1 MHAALVLISTTVA
14 LQPAPLALRPVVAAT
29 GSRLQTTVG
38 TQQEP
43 DDERLT
49 GRGIRLPSRE
59 AWLTLLACQAV
70 LLTALG
76 WMFAGAPEQM
86 RADAALRR
94 TSCAPVLGVCLP
106 IQPLRLRGGFAA
118 PHGLRR
124 RTLLVAVLVPFAAL
138 PAFAAASTTPLA
150 ERPAAGPDSNGAMEQ
165 RFNLGLPVFTTEY
178 PDPDPEPSLPIFPVL
193 GAQRTLDRLLSEEDQ
208 FRRLLKAGFPTGEL
222 QTPPIISP
230 QLFERLEARAT
241 DVESLREAARAYVR
255 DARDADELLAFAQRS
270 RRLGR
275 EAEAALRLG
284 EAAVRDAEVDDYLDK
299 ALLACRRSSQALG
312 RVVTLL
318 PQPVNAAD
326 TQAAL
331 MQQQESQHRFRR

>member
-1 MHAALVLISTTVA
+1 MLSALVSTTVA
-14 LQPAPLALRPVVAAT
+14 LQPAPFVLRPVAAAT

-38 TQQEP
+38 IQQEP
-43 DDERLT
+43 DDECLT
-49 GRGIRLPSRE
+49 GRDIRLP
-59 AWLTLLACQAV
+59 WLTLLACQAV
-70 LLTALG
+70 LLTALVG
-76 WMFAGAPEQM
+76 WMVAGAPEQM
-86 RADAALRR
+86 RMDAALRR
-94 TSCAPVLGVCLP
+94 TSCAPVPGVCLP
-106 IQPLRLRGGFAA
+106 VQPLRLRGGFVA
-118 PHGLRR
+118 PHGFRR

-138 PAFAAASTTPLA
+138 PAFAAAPTTPLA

-165 RFNLGLPVFTTEY
+165 RFNLGLPVFTTEN

-193 GAQRTLDRLLSEEDQ
+193 GAQRTLERLLSEEDQ

-222 QTPPIISP
+222 QTPPILSP

-270 RRLGR
+270 RRLAR

-284 EAAVRDAEVDDYLDK
+284 EAAVRDAELDDYLDR
-299 ALLACRRSSQALG
+299 ALLACRRASQALG

-331 MQQQESQHRFRR
+331 IEQQESLRRFHR